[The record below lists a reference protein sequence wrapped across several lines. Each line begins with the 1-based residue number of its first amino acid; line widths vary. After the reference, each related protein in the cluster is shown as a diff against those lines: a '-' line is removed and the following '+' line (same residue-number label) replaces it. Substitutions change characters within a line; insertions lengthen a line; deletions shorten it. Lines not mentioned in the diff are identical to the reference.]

1 MNQDVI
7 AGLLGPWSAE
17 LGLGAILLRAAL
29 SVLFSAVI
37 GCERSSKRHS
47 AGLRTF
53 ILVSITG
60 TAAML
65 TDRLLME
72 LAGVPVPVLSAAAV
86 IGMATI
92 SGNSILFSSKNQ
104 IKGLTTSAGLWCC
117 GLIGMALG
125 AGLYTLSLVLFLVLL
140 CSMSGLPVLEKHLKD
155 RSNHFEVHLEL
166 KNKGDLAEFVATIR
180 ALGIRI
186 DDIES
191 NPAYVGS
198 GLSVFSVS
206 FTVTSAELKQY
217 KKHEEIIEAL
227 RTLEYVYS
235 IEEMN

>member
-180 ALGIRI
+180 ALGSRI

-227 RTLEYVYS
+227 RSLEYVYY

>member
-72 LAGVPVPVLSAAAV
+72 LAGVPVPALSAAAV

-155 RSNHFEVHLEL
+155 RSNHFEVHVEL

-180 ALGIRI
+180 ARGIRI

-206 FTVTSAELKQY
+206 FTETSAELKQY

-227 RTLEYVYS
+227 RSLEYVYY